1 MNLSIITTP
10 ISTPTTTPGAR
21 MITLIKPFYS
31 VASVAGMLL
40 ALCPL
45 ATLAQ
50 SSPGI
55 KVIDPDKKVPTA
67 NAAALDTEHFEVG
80 FYTGLLSVE
89 DFNTNPVFGA
99 ALRYYVSEKFF
110 IEGNVG
116 SSSTRR
122 ANAEGDLDF
131 NPERDMTYLGMIA
144 GYQVLKGRSFWG
156 KKRKYNTG
164 FYLLGGVEQVDF
176 AEDSNVGGVIGI
188 SYKTILTDWL
198 TINLDFK
205 DHFVNRNFLDE
216 EKMTHN
222 TEITFGINTIF

>member
-1 MNLSIITTP
+1 
-10 ISTPTTTPGAR
+10 
-21 MITLIKPFYS
+21 
-31 VASVAGMLL
+31 MLL

-45 ATLAQ
+45 TTLAQ

-67 NAAALDTEHFEVG
+67 NAAAMDTEHFEVG

-99 ALRYYVSEKFF
+99 ALRYYVNEKFF

-116 SSSTRR
+116 SSSTQR
-122 ANAEGDLDF
+122 ASAEKTANEYNIYG
-131 NPERDMTYLGMIA
+131 RDYTYFGMLG

-164 FYLLGGVEQVDF
+164 FYLLGGLEQVDF
-176 AEDSNVGGVIGI
+176 AEDSNVGTVIGI

-198 TINLDFK
+198 TINVDFK
-205 DHFVNRNFLDE
+205 DHIVNRELVTLE
-216 EKMTHN
+216 SEKTTHN
-222 TEITFGINTIF
+222 LEVSFGINTIF